1 MVVSE
6 AQKKANLKYR
16 QKNQDKENQ
25 RNKQRYNTDK
35 DYQARRREQARL
47 CYHRRKEALQQK
59 KVFDTQYNQPYI
71 SDYY

>member
-25 RNKQRYNTDK
+25 RNKERYNTDK
-35 DYQARRREQARL
+35 DFQARRREQARL
-47 CYHRRKEALQQK
+47 CYHRRKETLKQK
-59 KVFDTQYNQPYI
+59 KVFDNQYNHPYI